1 MQSRNE
7 ALFSLEGTFDH
18 EAARRLRTLLLASSA
33 RGATIDFSRVISFDD
48 SALEPLTVSVVW
60 LRRQGR
66 DVIVRGLR
74 EHQVN
79 LLNHLGVHVAD
90 DGSANASI
98 EEELPFPD

>member
-18 EAARRLRTLLLASSA
+18 EAARRLRAMLLASSA
-33 RGATIDFSRVISFDD
+33 RGATIDFSRVVSFDD
-48 SALEPLTVSVVW
+48 SALAPLTGSLIW

-66 DVIVRGLR
+66 EVIVRGLR

-90 DGSANASI
+90 DGSASASA
-98 EEELPFPD
+98 EEEMPFPD

>member
-7 ALFSLEGTFDH
+7 ALFNLEGTFDH
-18 EAARRLRTLLLASSA
+18 EAAGRLRAMLLTSSA
-33 RGATIDFSRVISFDD
+33 RGATIDFSRVVAFDD
-48 SALEPLTVSVVW
+48 SALGPLTLSVVW

-66 DVIVRGLR
+66 EVIVRGLR

-90 DGSANASI
+90 DGSADASM
-98 EEELPFPD
+98 EEELPFAD